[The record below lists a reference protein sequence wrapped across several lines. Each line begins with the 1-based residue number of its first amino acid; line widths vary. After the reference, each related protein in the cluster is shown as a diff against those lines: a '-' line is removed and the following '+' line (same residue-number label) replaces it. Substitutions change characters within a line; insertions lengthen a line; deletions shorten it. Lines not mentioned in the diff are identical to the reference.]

1 MSEHAFFSSP
11 LLASWPYGT
20 REEDVE
26 KVNQVV
32 QTKNYFY

>member
-11 LLASWPYGT
+11 LLASWPDGT

-26 KVNQVV
+26 KGVQGV
-32 QTKNYFY
+32 QTKNCFY